1 MSRLP
6 TKYLVRTRL
15 DQWEAIQ
22 AVAEAANVQYNAFEL
37 TQTCAELG
45 TPATVEFPQTGISMR
60 HGHSRRDVS
69 GTQFIL
75 SARKSDP
82 WYDFKAAITIEAD
95 GLSWET
101 SIDLME
107 RSLWFTPLALEALI
121 DRLLGYKEESSELL
135 HAQELL
141 EQERTKMRSLEGVVT
156 ELQRELEVAREALLT
171 AEASPKR
178 SRLLVISALL
188 ELLKDPVHYAR
199 PNGSPQSAVISSIL
213 DRFPLHGLSKRNLEG
228 VFAEANKTRKEIE

>member
-6 TKYLVRTRL
+6 TKYLVRTRF

-22 AVAEAANVQYNAFEL
+22 AVAEAANVQYSAFEL

-45 TPATVEFPQTGISMR
+45 TPATVELPQTGISMR

-82 WYDFKAAITIEAD
+82 WYDFRAAITIEAD

-121 DRLLGYKEESSELL
+121 DRLLGYQEERSELL
-135 HAQELL
+135 QLQELL
-141 EQERTKMRSLEGVVT
+141 EQECIARRLLEI
-156 ELQRELEVAREALLT
+156 ELTALREKPLEPRERASFERLTYVLARQAKFQLTAPHSDEVAIKNAASSLGIKGLTGKGTIAKFLEAAKRRAETDRE
-171 AEASPKR
+171 S
-178 SRLLVISALL
+178 SR
-188 ELLKDPVHYAR
+188 
-199 PNGSPQSAVISSIL
+199 
-213 DRFPLHGLSKRNLEG
+213 
-228 VFAEANKTRKEIE
+228 